1 MHAVI
6 VRPRLVGAM
15 VVRAGV
21 LSAVVVRRRGVCGRA
36 GSRRR
41 MSRMRIVGGLVC
53 RLIDVRTVSMR
64 TALPS
69 DPIVGVTPRPDG
81 FHGMTAIAVDRR
93 AIAD

>member
-15 VVRAGV
+15 VVRTGV
-21 LSAVVVRRRGVCGRA
+21 LSAVVVRRRGVCGRT
-36 GSRRR
+36 GSRR

-53 RLIDVRTVSMR
+53 RLIDVRTVSMCA
-64 TALPS
+64 ALPS